1 MADTLAKK
9 GRDLKRPPRVPDLP
23 KIPLSIVSSKIHRG
37 MIALWKDEWEQNLNT
52 KWRHRQTKLWRPEP
66 CASKAKDLLNNDRL
80 VWSRKVAAMTGHG
93 PFNYH
98 DNLVDPTN
106 GVSAICDRC
115 DSGEVQDAQ
124 HIFTRCDAFSDL
136 RRAIFE
142 NHEPDDLTQIT
153 DHQLGRFIAESNFR
167 WFPNE
172 EEPGDPLEGGPNDP
186 QEGEPEDPG

>member
-1 MADTLAKK
+1 M
-9 GRDLKRPPRVPDLP
+9 
-23 KIPLSIVSSKIHRG
+23 SSQK
-37 MIALWKDEWEQNLNT
+37 
-52 KWRHRQTKLWRPEP
+52 RPEP

-80 VWSRKVAAMTGHG
+80 VWSRKVSAMTGHG

-115 DSGEVQDAQ
+115 DSGAVQDAQ
-124 HIFTRCDAFSDL
+124 HIFTRCDAFADL